1 MTCPSC
7 GARVPDGARFCPEC
21 GQRLVVAPEER
32 RLVTVVMADLVGF
45 TNYSEA
51 ADPEQVKRLVDQCFE
66 RLVKDFSTFGGR
78 LDKIVGDEIVALFG
92 TPVAHE
98 DDAERAVRAA
108 LRMHETLALVA
119 EEIGVPVQMRVGVNT
134 GEVLVGAMR
143 AGGESTVMGDVVNTA
158 QRLADR
164 RRSRRGDRRLGD
176 LRRDAVTC
184 VEYEALGLLTVRG
197 RDEPIEAY
205 RGDVCSPHRVAAGP
219 ADARRSSAAT
229 TRSTRCATCSR
240 WRAARNRA
248 QLVLL
253 YGDAGVGKSR
263 LANEI
268 SRSRGGGARRAR
280 VLIGHCVPYGD
291 TNVFGP
297 VAEVLREACGIE
309 GMGGTTDARSLV
321 VAAVNATLGFDN
333 AVPSVLPK
341 TSTARRMRVNGSS
354 KASCT

>member
-1 MTCPSC
+1 
-7 GARVPDGARFCPEC
+7 
-21 GQRLVVAPEER
+21 
-32 RLVTVVMADLVGF
+32 
-45 TNYSEA
+45 
-51 ADPEQVKRLVDQCFE
+51 
-66 RLVKDFSTFGGR
+66 
-78 LDKIVGDEIVALFG
+78 
-92 TPVAHE
+92 
-98 DDAERAVRAA
+98 
-108 LRMHETLALVA
+108 MHETLALVA

-158 QRLADR
+158 QRLQTVADPGEVIVGSATYAATR
-164 RRSRRGDRRLGD
+164 E
-176 LRRDAVTC
+176 C

-205 RGDVCSPHRVAAGP
+205 RAVTRARRHRAAAAPG
-219 ADARRSSAAT
+219 DARRSSAAT
-229 TRSTRCATCSR
+229 TRSSALRHVLEMASG
-240 WRAARNRA
+240 RNRA

-268 SRSRGGGARRAR
+268 SRSSRAR
-280 VLIGHCVPYGD
+280 SSARACSFGQCVPYGD

-309 GMGGTTDARSLV
+309 GIAAARRTHGCTGRSRRQRDTRV
-321 VAAVNATLGFDN
+321 RQRRAD
-333 AVPSVLPK
+333 PSCPK